1 MRVAVTGASGLIGSA
16 LVPALAGAGHEV
28 LTLVRRPPGAPSE
41 VQWNPSAGMID
52 TKGLEG
58 VGAIVHLAAES
69 IEQRWTGE
77 ARRRILDSRVTGTRL
92 IAEAAASLDPRPVLV
107 AASGVDAYG
116 DRGDEALTEA
126 SPHGEGFLADVV
138 RAWEE
143 AAAPARE
150 AGCRVVH
157 LRQGFV
163 LTRRGGA
170 LARML
175 LPFRLGL
182 GGRVGSGRQW
192 WSWVALE
199 DVVAAYL
206 HALEHPLEGVV
217 NLAAPGVVTSADFA
231 RTLGSVLH
239 RPTVFPLPAFAVRL
253 LFGEMGVSLLLA
265 SHRVQSGRLLAEGF
279 SFTYPEL
286 RAALEHA
293 LAKDASASPGA

>member
-16 LVPALAGAGHEV
+16 LVPALTGAGHEV
-28 LTLVRRPPGAPSE
+28 LTLVRRPAGAPNE
-41 VQWNPSAGMID
+41 VQWGPSEGMID

-77 ARRRILDSRVTGTRL
+77 ARRRILESRVTGTRL
-92 IAEAAASLDPRPVLV
+92 IAEAAASLEPRPVLV

-116 DRGDEALTEA
+116 DRADEVLADG
-126 SPHGEGFLADVV
+126 SPRGEGFLADVV
-138 RAWEE
+138 EAWED

-163 LTRRGGA
+163 LSRHGGA

-192 WSWVALE
+192 WSWVALD

-206 HALEHPLEGVV
+206 HALERPLEGVV
-217 NLAAPGVVTSADFA
+217 NLAAPGVVTSAEFA

-239 RPTVFPLPAFAVRL
+239 RPAVFPLPAFAVRL
-253 LFGEMGVSLLLA
+253 MFGEMGVSLLLA
-265 SHRVQSGRLLAEGF
+265 SHRVEPERLLADGF
-279 SFTYPEL
+279 SFASPEL
-286 RAALEHA
+286 RGALERA
-293 LAKDASASPGA
+293 LGKEALASPGA